1 MKKIFIILF
10 LLTGVVSFSNAQQG
24 QGGGQRR
31 SPEESAKMQL
41 ERLPQTLNLT
51 ADQKAKVTAIYL
63 AQAKSR
69 DSLITS
75 MGQGG
80 DREAMR
86 TKMMEMT
93 SATDKQVLV
102 LLNDEQQKAYNEY
115 IKERAS
121 RGFGGGGRGQRPPR
135 TN

>member
-1 MKKIFIILF
+1 MKKVFIILF

-24 QGGGQRR
+24 PGGQRR
-31 SPEESAKMQL
+31 SPEEFAKMQL

-69 DSLITS
+69 DSIFTS
-75 MGQGG
+75 IGQGG
-80 DREAMR
+80 DREVMR
-86 TKMMEMT
+86 TKMMEMMT
-93 SATDKQVLV
+93 STDKKVLV
-102 LLNDEQQKAYNEY
+102 LLNEEQQKVYNEY
-115 IKERAS
+115 TKERAS
-121 RGFGGGGRGQRPPR
+121 RGFGGGGGQRPPR